1 MMTRLPVALIALGTL
16 FLTGCSSIE
25 EAAPP
30 ASIEETV
37 TSPEPTSAAEETTA
51 APTEALPSPEA
62 TPEPQPAPVPAPPAP
77 APTPVPEAAAPVA
90 SAPANSPADT
100 SKFGPAVKNG
110 RGNVVKSIG
119 QLAGYDQTASGNMT
133 VEFRVTGIRPNYQC
147 TSGYSYP
154 SLNGNYIA
162 VSFEVETLPSLAEAP
177 TPAFYLSE
185 YDMAILSPSGVLEND
200 SIGNALWCL
209 QDSEELPWGIGP
221 GQKAYGTIVL
231 DSAYTSGSLI
241 IALPGGA
248 RWEWTF

>member
-1 MMTRLPVALIALGTL
+1 MMTRMSVALIALGALTL
-16 FLTGCSSIE
+16 AGCSSVE
-25 EAAPP
+25 EAAPA
-30 ASIEETV
+30 ASIEETA
-37 TSPEPTSAAEETTA
+37 TSPEPTSAAEETAA

-62 TPEPQPAPVPAPPAP
+62 APEPQPAPVPAPPAP
-77 APTPVPEAAAPVA
+77 APAPVPEAAAPA
-90 SAPANSPADT
+90 APAPANPPANT
-100 SKFGPAVKNG
+100 SKFGPTVKNG

-133 VEFRVTGIRPNYQC
+133 VEFRVTGIRPNFQC
-147 TSGYSYP
+147 TSSYSGP

-177 TPAFYLSE
+177 VPAFHLSE
-185 YDMAILSPSGVLEND
+185 YNMAILSPNGVLEND
-200 SIGNALWCL
+200 SVGNAPWCL

-231 DSAYTSGSLI
+231 DSAHTSGSLL